1 MDVKTDFLVYAAKLH
16 TPENRKCSNSKKV
29 CMHYQHEFTL
39 QATLEDVMDFHARS
53 SSMAAITPPP
63 IIVRI
68 HEAPEILENQ
78 DHMRFT
84 LWLGP
89 LPLHWMAQIETDS
102 PRASS
107 TARSQVRSSFGS
119 TATASQRSKAA
130 ASVVKDDVTARL
142 KRNPVWWL
150 AGAGMWLGMPILF
163 AYRGWKTSKI
173 VRRRSQASGTTHA
186 NPPL

>member
-1 MDVKTDFLVYAAKLH
+1 
-16 TPENRKCSNSKKV
+16 
-29 CMHYQHEFTL
+29 MHYQHEFTL
-39 QATLEDVMDFHARS
+39 QATLEDVMDFHAHS

-68 HEAPEILENQ
+68 HEAPAILKNQ
-78 DHMRFT
+78 DRMRFT

-102 PRASS
+102 PTSFIDRQVTGPFALWEHRHSF
-107 TARSQVRSSFGS
+107 TALEGGRVL
-119 TATASQRSKAA
+119 
-130 ASVVKDDVTARL
+130 VKDDVTARL

-173 VRRRSQASGTTHA
+173 VRRRSPLPGSTHA
-186 NPPL
+186 NPPV